1 MNTLILTIHIVACVC
16 LVGLVMLQSG
26 SEGMG
31 VIFGGSSSTFFGSS
45 GAGGLLSKLTVT
57 VAIVFFLTSL
67 SFAYLNTNGGQTEKP
82 ASSVVLEESQG
93 EQKPAGEKARS
104 GEPAQERAGSG
115 QAGQNDVK

>member
-1 MNTLILTIHIVACVC
+1 VNTLILTIHIVACIC
-16 LVGLVMLQSG
+16 LVGLVLLQSG

-67 SFAYLNTNGGQTEKP
+67 SFAYLNTGGKTEKP
-82 ASSVVLEESQG
+82 GSSVVLEESKGKQESSGKKAGSAEQAPQG
-93 EQKPAGEKARS
+93 RS
-104 GEPAQERAGSG
+104 GSG
-115 QAGQNDVK
+115 QAGGDDVQ